1 MGNVLVV
8 NDGLSTVSFRKKRLV
23 YFVKETAKETVL
35 VVFHCPLRHFTKI
48 QQFTLTTKVLVV
60 ESALHFLRK
69 QYAILT
75 END

>member
-35 VVFHCPLRHFTKI
+35 VVF
-48 QQFTLTTKVLVV
+48 Q
-60 ESALHFLRK
+60 
-69 QYAILT
+69 
-75 END
+75 